1 MSEARTCSL
10 GCISIF
16 LLRELAC
23 TCGPEGYAGQ
33 IVREMVDKDTLAF
46 GAASWAWGD
55 MPCKNSI
62 ISKPRQFGGHGLTT
76 SRSAI
81 EEEEEVEEE

>member
-10 GCISIF
+10 DGITIF
-16 LLRELAC
+16 WLRELAC

-33 IVREMVDKDTLAF
+33 IVREVVDKDAMAV
-46 GAASWAWGD
+46 GAASWEWGD
-55 MPCKNSI
+55 MPRKNSI
-62 ISKPRQFGGHGLTT
+62 ISKPRQFGGHGLNT

-81 EEEEEVEEE
+81 EEEEEE